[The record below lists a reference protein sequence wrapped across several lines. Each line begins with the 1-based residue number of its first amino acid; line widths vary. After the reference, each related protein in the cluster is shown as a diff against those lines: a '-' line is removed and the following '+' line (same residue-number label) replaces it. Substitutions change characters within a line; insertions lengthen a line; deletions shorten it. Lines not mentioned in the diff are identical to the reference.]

1 MNTIRYSLKH
11 VFARD
16 MALKMNYGSSFD
28 LVKLKKVTVE
38 YTSKYLLE
46 DPKHS
51 FLAFVALKLVTNQT
65 PKMTFAQKSVAAF
78 KLKKG
83 QVLGCNICMFFFLR
97 NICMFK

>member
-38 YTSKYLLE
+38 YTSKYLFRRS
-46 DPKHS
+46 K
-51 FLAFVALKLVTNQT
+51 T
-65 PKMTFAQKSVAAF
+65 
-78 KLKKG
+78 
-83 QVLGCNICMFFFLR
+83 
-97 NICMFK
+97 

>member
-65 PKMTFAQKSVAAF
+65 PKMTFAQKSVS
-78 KLKKG
+78 L
-83 QVLGCNICMFFFLR
+83 QFFMTLLL
-97 NICMFK
+97 ISDYSSDHLQ

>member
-46 DPKHS
+46 E
-51 FLAFVALKLVTNQT
+51 LL
-65 PKMTFAQKSVAAF
+65 
-78 KLKKG
+78 
-83 QVLGCNICMFFFLR
+83 
-97 NICMFK
+97 

>member
-1 MNTIRYSLKH
+1 LQIFKYLLEKKISFMNTIRYSLKH

-46 DPKHS
+46 ELEAEFWYVLNEQKTH
-51 FLAFVALKLVTNQT
+51 V
-65 PKMTFAQKSVAAF
+65 FAHLLNFDVPY
-78 KLKKG
+78 
-83 QVLGCNICMFFFLR
+83 NIFF
-97 NICMFK
+97 N